1 MAAHSPMVVVLSLW
15 VTTHIRYPV
24 YHMLTLQFITV
35 INLQYCSYEVAMKQV
50 CGYGVITT
58 RGAVL
63 KSGSIRKVEN

>member
-1 MAAHSPMVVVLSLW
+1 MASHSPMVVVLSLW
-15 VTTHIRYPV
+15 VTTHIRYSA

-35 INLQYCSYEVAMKQV
+35 INLQYCSYEVAMRQV
-50 CGYGVITT
+50 CGCGVITT